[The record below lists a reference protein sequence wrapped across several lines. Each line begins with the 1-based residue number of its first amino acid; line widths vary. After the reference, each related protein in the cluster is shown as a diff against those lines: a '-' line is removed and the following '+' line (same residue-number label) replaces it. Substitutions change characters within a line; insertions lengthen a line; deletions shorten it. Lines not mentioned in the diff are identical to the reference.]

1 MYTAIVRSTSVNKLI
16 AIENCLADLD
26 FLNIERENWDSRSKR
41 HLVVRG
47 IDLSDMTFMQDVAIE
62 FRVTI
67 EMH

>member
-16 AIENCLADLD
+16 AIENYLADLD

-47 IDLSDMTFMQDVAIE
+47 VEPSDMALMQNVAIE
-62 FRVTI
+62 FRITI